1 MKEFLQ
7 ALSNRLNSR
16 PILSFIIDTL
26 NHRNRIDADINLQ
39 TGWIRLT
46 HQLNGKQV
54 EFYVSIEDSQK
65 AISQFD
71 KFFEELR
78 R

>member
-7 ALSNRLNSR
+7 ALSNRLNSK

-26 NHRNRIDADINLQ
+26 NYRNRIDADINLQ
-39 TGWIRLT
+39 TGWIRLK
-46 HQLNGKQV
+46 HQLNGKEA
-54 EFYVSIEDSQK
+54 EFYVSIENSQQ
-65 AISQFD
+65 AIAQFD
-71 KFFEELR
+71 SFFEEVR

>member
-7 ALSNRLNSR
+7 ALSSRLNSK

-26 NHRNRIDADINLQ
+26 NHRNRIDADIDLQ

-46 HQLNGKQV
+46 HQLNKKQV
-54 EFYVSIEDSQK
+54 EFYVSIEDPQK
-65 AISQFD
+65 AVAQFD
-71 KFFEELR
+71 KFFEEIR